1 MVSNVDSNERLN
13 KNLKTAGIGLFGVL
27 ALFGTTSAQGFCD
40 TGIVSLIAN
49 IVVGILQIG
58 PIIAIGGIAISVL
71 LWSQYTQQE
80 KKSQW
85 RSRGI
90 NSAAGFALLVSFDA
104 IINIIVLISGNEA
117 VDDCLGDGSITELAT
132 AV

>member
-1 MVSNVDSNERLN
+1 MVSNDKRNERLN
-13 KNLKTAGIGLFGVL
+13 KNLKTAGIGIFGVL

-40 TGIVSLIAN
+40 TGIVSIIAN

-58 PIIAIGGIAISVL
+58 PLIAIGGIALSVL
-71 LWSQYTQQE
+71 LWSQYTQKE

-90 NSAAGFALLVSFDA
+90 NSAIGFTLLVSFDA
-104 IINIIVLISGNEA
+104 VINIVVLITGNEA
-117 VDDCLGDGSITELAT
+117 VSDCLGDGSITELAT
-132 AV
+132 AI